1 MNNILEDE
9 YFIQY
14 ISSLK
19 DTSYN
24 KNANTF
30 LTNSDL
36 QVINFDKVKDNF
48 ASDKKISS
56 PSSVD
61 ALYYNNGILYFIEFK
76 DAECKEHILHKKI
89 YDSIIIL
96 SSKLNISVNEIVEN
110 SIYIVVYSSEKN
122 KDMISKIYK
131 NKDITSEN
139 FIENPNEYYDITN
152 AFMKSYNQYTILFK
166 LEQYKN
172 YLFKDVYTISEN
184 TFNEN
189 KSNFIK

>member
-14 ISSLK
+14 LSSIK

-24 KNANTF
+24 KSANIF

-48 ASDKKISS
+48 ASDKKINY
-56 PSSVD
+56 PKSVD
-61 ALYYNNGILYFIEFK
+61 ALYYNDGILYFIEFK

-96 SSKLNISVNEIVEN
+96 SSKLNISVNEIVKN
-110 SIYIVVYSSEKN
+110 SIYIVVFSSEKN
-122 KDMISKIYK
+122 KD
-131 NKDITSEN
+131 ITSKN
-139 FIENPNEYYDITN
+139 YIENPTEYYDITN
-152 AFMKSYNQYTILFK
+152 AVGNFFQEHTILFN

-172 YLFKDVYTISEN
+172 YLYKDVYTVNEIS
-184 TFNEN
+184 FNEN
-189 KSNFIK
+189 ITHYIY

>member
-24 KNANTF
+24 KSAKTF

-48 ASDKKISS
+48 VSDKKISS

-96 SSKLNISVNEIVEN
+96 SSKLNISVNEIVKN
-110 SIYIVVYSSEKN
+110 SIYIVVFSSEKN
-122 KDMISKIYK
+122 KDIKSKTY
-131 NKDITSEN
+131 
-139 FIENPNEYYDITN
+139 IETPNAYYDITN
-152 AFMKSYNQYTILFK
+152 AFIKNYNQYTIFFK
-166 LEQYKN
+166 LEQFKN
-172 YLFKDVYTISEN
+172 YLFKDAYTISEK

-189 KSNFIK
+189 ISNFIK

>member
-24 KNANTF
+24 KSAKTF

-48 ASDKKISS
+48 VSDKKISS

-61 ALYYNNGILYFIEFK
+61 ALYYNDGILYFIEFK
-76 DAECKEHILHKKI
+76 DTVMDRTAVYNVHKKI

-96 SSKLNISVNEIVEN
+96 SSKLNIPVNEIVKN
-110 SIYIVVYSSEKN
+110 SIYIVVFSSEKN
-122 KDMISKIYK
+122 KD
-131 NKDITSEN
+131 ITSKTY
-139 FIENPNEYYDITN
+139 IESPNEYYDITN
-152 AFMKSYNQYTILFK
+152 AIGKSYNQYTILFK

-184 TFNEN
+184 TFNKN

>member
-24 KNANTF
+24 KSAKTF

-48 ASDKKISS
+48 VSDKKISS

-139 FIENPNEYYDITN
+139 FIENPNVYYDIANT
-152 AFMKSYNQYTILFK
+152 FGKSYNQYTIFFK
-166 LEQYKN
+166 LEQFKN
-172 YLFKDVYTISEN
+172 YLFKDAYTISEKI
-184 TFNEN
+184 FNEN
-189 KSNFIK
+189 VSNFIK